1 MSALDRQR
9 LPARCIRYQDHGTWS
24 VVKVSKSQFKPKA
37 FEYFRMV
44 EEERRTIV
52 ITDRGTPVL
61 KIVPYLED
69 DDADLAALRGALVS
83 YDDPLEPVGDPWEA
97 GR

>member
-1 MSALDRQR
+1 M
-9 LPARCIRYQDHGTWS
+9 
-24 VVKVSKSQFKPKA
+24 KVSKSQFKPKA

-52 ITDRGTPVL
+52 ITDGRGTPVL

-69 DDADLAALRGALVS
+69 DDADLAAPCAAH
-83 YDDPLEPVGDPWEA
+83 A
-97 GR
+97 GEL

>member
-1 MSALDRQR
+1 M
-9 LPARCIRYQDHGTWS
+9 
-24 VVKVSKSQFKPKA
+24 SKSQFKPKA

-61 KIVPYLED
+61 KIVPYTDD
-69 DDADLAALRGALVS
+69 DDADLAALRGTLLS
-83 YDDPLEPVGDPWEA
+83 YDDPLEPVGEPWEA
-97 GR
+97 AR

>member
-1 MSALDRQR
+1 MRALDRQR
-9 LPARCIRYQDHGTWS
+9 LPARCTRYQDHGTWS
-24 VVKVSKSQFKPKA
+24 IVKVSKSQFKPKA

-61 KIVPYLED
+61 KIVPYTDD
-69 DDADLAALRGALVS
+69 DDADLAALRGTLLS
-83 YDDPLEPVGDPWEA
+83 YDDPVEPVGEPWEA
-97 GR
+97 AR

>member
-1 MSALDRQR
+1 MM
-9 LPARCIRYQDHGTWS
+9 
-24 VVKVSKSQFKPKA
+24 KVSKSQFKPKA

-61 KIVPYLED
+61 KIVPYSED

-83 YDDPLEPVGDPWEA
+83 YDDPLEPVADPWEA